1 MNQSI
6 QEKIKLTE
14 EMNKVLNVFFP
25 HVTKIEYK
33 VFANVNH
40 DSWINEY
47 LVATYETGE
56 IRAVNCSKCSKATV
70 GAEIGHLA
78 SITQNYAEDPFG
90 QTADYLDLLELCKDS
105 PDPKYKQKLLN

>member
-25 HVTKIEYK
+25 NVKKIEYK
-33 VFANVNH
+33 VFANVNN
-40 DSWINEY
+40 DNWVNEY
-47 LVATYETGE
+47 LVATYETGD

-70 GAEIGHLA
+70 GTEIGHLVSVA
-78 SITQNYAEDPFG
+78 QDYADDPFS
-90 QTADYLDLLELCKDS
+90 QTADYLDLLELCKDTA
-105 PDPKYKQKLLN
+105 DPKHRQKLLN